1 MNIEKRCNHYRLIVP
16 CMLSGASQGRP
27 VIVGWSIAPCGQVI
41 EDNLGQLPKKLTAG
55 PRVVPRTESSRSQL
69 GTKQGGPPHDQWAK
83 LGQLRCTRSEYA
95 FVVIALFSDE
105 FIALIL
111 GVVLLVTTFLFSSSV
126 ATILRLF
133 PPAILGVILFFTGA
147 QLALGGT
154 DLTEDKNERFVTAI
168 TAALAVWNVGIAFLV
183 GIVAYWLV
191 KRNLLRL

>member
-1 MNIEKRCNHYRLIVP
+1 M
-16 CMLSGASQGRP
+16 
-27 VIVGWSIAPCGQVI
+27 
-41 EDNLGQLPKKLTAG
+41 
-55 PRVVPRTESSRSQL
+55 
-69 GTKQGGPPHDQWAK
+69 
-83 LGQLRCTRSEYA
+83 
-95 FVVIALFSDE
+95 IALFSDE